1 MIKRLL
7 IIVCLLPM
15 FSNAQ
20 VCNIDYSQTSPGIYP
35 DTMPSGMVNQFYD
48 EDITFVLPL
57 DTQGF
62 DFTNFHILSI
72 SLPVGLSWECNN
84 AASNCDYNP
93 QVNQYGCVN
102 VYGTPL
108 LAGQYNVDVTVIADL
123 TVATGIPTSFSVF
136 MEILPASVST
146 TNNGFSMAGATGC
159 SPQTV
164 DFTNNNPGL
173 LAYSWDFGNGN
184 TSTAENPVP
193 QIYATPGDYE
203 VNYEAWSTLDTL
215 EIYTMTNLT
224 IQSMSNYGGGF
235 PSYENADAYYIIYEN
250 GAVFSQ
256 SGVIADTDPPVSWS
270 TSLVLD
276 PANSYTVEIWESDA
290 GEIGFG
296 ADDFMGVAAL
306 NLNGC
311 VGCAVGTSVIDY
323 SISYQQIL
331 PTPTVVSVDTV
342 HVSGYPTVPTVT
354 WDSIPHT
361 LTSNNF
367 GDSYQWYFN
376 GSPIAGAT
384 DTTHIVQNS
393 GYYHLVAINSNGC
406 VSFSDTTLAVFCD
419 STFVPEIIMNSSGN
433 LIVMNAGNSDTQWFF
448 DGNVLPDDT
457 LDVCVPTVSGDY
469 TVMLTD
475 EYGCSSTS
483 APQAVTNGLMD
494 LTQLNWQMYPNP
506 VENIVHIQVLES
518 SRVDQFE
525 VVDMLGRVMMK
536 GGEFSGE
543 YQFDVSELNQG
554 SYMVRLI
561 SNGQVFTKSLLIH
574 KK

>member
-1 MIKRLL
+1 M
-7 IIVCLLPM
+7 IVCLLPM

-20 VCNIDYSQTSPGIYP
+20 VCNIDYTQTVPGIYP
-35 DTMPSGMVNQFYD
+35 DTMPVGTVNQFYD

-57 DTQGF
+57 DTQGY

-84 AASNCDYNP
+84 SANSCNYDP

-136 MEILPASVST
+136 MEILPANVST
-146 TNNGFSMAGATGC
+146 TNNGFSMAGASGC

-164 DFTNNNPGL
+164 SFTNNNPGL

-193 QIYATPGDYE
+193 QIYSTPGDYE
-203 VNYEAWSTLDTL
+203 VSYEAWANLDTL
-215 EIYTMTNLT
+215 EIYTLTNLT

-235 PSYENADAYYIIYEN
+235 PAFEDADAYYIIYEN
-250 GAVFSQ
+250 GSIFSQ

-270 TSLVLD
+270 TSLVFD
-276 PANSYTVEIWESDA
+276 PNQSYTIEIWESDA

-296 ADDFMGVAAL
+296 ADDFMGVAPL

-311 VGCAVGTSVIDY
+311 TGCAVGTSVIDY

-331 PTPTVVSVDTV
+331 PSPSVISVDTV
-342 HVSGYPTVPTVT
+342 HVSGYPATPTVS

-361 LTSNNF
+361 LTSNDL
-367 GDSYQWYFN
+367 GDTYQWYFN

-384 DTTHIVQNS
+384 DTTYIVQNS
-393 GYYHLVAINSNGC
+393 GYYHLVAINANGC
-406 VSFSDTTLAVFCD
+406 VSFSDTTLAIYCD
-419 STFVPEIIMNSSGN
+419 PNFEPQITTNGAGS
-433 LIVMNAGNSDTQWFF
+433 LIVMGSGNAAIQWYL
-448 DGNVLPDDT
+448 DGNPLQDDT
-457 LDVCVPTVSGDY
+457 LDVCVPTVAGDY
-469 TVMLTD
+469 TVTLID
-475 EYGCSSTS
+475 EFGCVFES
-483 APQAVTNGLMD
+483 APTAVSVGLD
-494 LTQLNWQMYPNP
+494 QLASLNWNLFPNP
-506 VENIVHIQVLES
+506 AGNSVNI
-518 SRVDQFE
+518 RVDAFE
-525 VVDMLGRVMMK
+525 QIDRVEIVDMLGRTVFQSE
-536 GGEFSGE
+536 GFSGE
-543 YQFDVSELNQG
+543 EQIDLSAITNG
-554 SYMVRLI
+554 SYVVRLKAH
-561 SNGQVFTKSLLIH
+561 GQIYTKSLLIH